1 MLTRRHIR
9 IKIMQSVYA
18 LKKDPAQSLKA
29 LTKNYHQQMLA
40 TYDLYFVML
49 ALLRTLYQRHQE
61 QFQIKNEQVF
71 REITEVEKSQHI
83 INNQI
88 FKMLLEHKMLTF
100 QIEKRKIKHWD
111 LHFDYVDQL
120 LNNLEDRGF
129 YKVYMEAASHDWKS
143 DMTFV
148 LNLYREVIAPHDA
161 LFDYLEDQQI
171 GWNDDFSVV
180 NTFIT
185 KQLKKLR
192 ANDPASLQFPLMSQ
206 HEEDI
211 SFGISL
217 LETTVANGDILE
229 KEIQENTPN
238 WESDRIAQLDLILLQ
253 LGIAELLYFESI
265 PTKVTLNEYL
275 EIAKDY
281 STPKS
286 NIFIN
291 GVLDKLAKEF
301 LQTNRMKKTGRGLRD

>member
-9 IKIMQSVYA
+9 IKVMQAVYA
-18 LKKDPAQSLKA
+18 LKKDPAQSLNG
-29 LTKNYHQQMLA
+29 LTKNYNQQMLA
-40 TYDLYFVML
+40 TYDLYFVMM
-49 ALLRTLYQRHQE
+49 ALLRTLYKRLQE
-61 QFQIKNEQVF
+61 QFQIKNQQVF
-71 REITEVEKSQHI
+71 RTITHIEKSKHI
-83 INNQI
+83 LDNQI
-88 FKMLLEHKMLTF
+88 FKMLFNHKMLTV

-120 LNNLEDRGF
+120 LKKLEECGF
-129 YKVYMEAASHDWKS
+129 YKTYMAAESHDWKS
-143 DMTFV
+143 DLTFV

-192 ANDPASLQFPLMSQ
+192 ADDPSSLHFPLMSQ
-206 HEEDI
+206 QKEDI

-217 LETTVANGDILE
+217 LETTVTNIEILE

-253 LGIAELLYFESI
+253 LGIAELLFFESI

-286 NIFIN
+286 NLFIN

-301 LQTNRMKKTGRGLRD
+301 LQKNRMKKTGRGLKE